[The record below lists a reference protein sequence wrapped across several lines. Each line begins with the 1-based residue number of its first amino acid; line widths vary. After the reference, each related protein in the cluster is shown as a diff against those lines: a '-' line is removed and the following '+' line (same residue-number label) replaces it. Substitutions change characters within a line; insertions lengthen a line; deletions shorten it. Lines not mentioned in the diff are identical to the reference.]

1 MMGKN
6 FRTFTCA
13 WLGLILLTGF
23 SLAEEK
29 IQTPG
34 EAVNYTTYT
43 QHEAITKFLSRL
55 ENVSPN
61 LKVRIEGRTLPTEEY
76 GAKDLYLCI
85 ITEEGISSPSE
96 LNRTK
101 PTFYIAAAKHGNEQS
116 AKEAALL
123 LIRDLCADPLNELL
137 KDVNVLV
144 LPTANPYGNWFDQRR
159 NEQNLDLNRDQVKL
173 ESPESEVINRIFR
186 EWMPEAT
193 LDVHEKGDDYY
204 QVSIGCVSNVNIDAS
219 IQTFSREIILPEIE
233 EKLAE
238 KDVPF
243 HEYLIT
249 QRMGIDSSAGVDY
262 DRGDRGSGEM
272 MKRYS
277 TTDLNDGRN
286 SPGIYETFSFIQE
299 GASRHDLASL
309 QERTQY
315 QYLGI
320 RYMTEAV
327 ASHGERIIS
336 MIRKLR
342 EELIKRA
349 EIYSAEDL
357 VHLRLKYA
365 RDKSEPTLTIKKY
378 ERAES
383 PIRGILT
390 TDKKA
395 GDPITWA
402 DIKPYPHPAEL
413 KVVEEVVENW
423 FPRVVPVLSVPRPLG
438 YIVPANH
445 LDVIETLIKHG
456 IHVSFF
462 DHDMKVNAE
471 AYQVTDIKAA
481 EYDYLPPEKIDVEK
495 NLTQVI
501 VRKGDYYI
509 SCAQPAAHLIPN
521 LLEPQ
526 SQYGLIRYWK
536 YKLVPQKGDIYP
548 FCRVVSGNNLPV
560 IPYRKWNE
568 PMP

>member
-1 MMGKN
+1 MMGDN
-6 FRTFTCA
+6 FRTLTCV

-34 EAVNYTTYT
+34 ETVNYTAYT

-61 LKVRIEGRTLPTEEY
+61 LKVRIAGRTLPTEEY
-76 GAKDLYLCI
+76 GAKDLYVCI

-96 LNRTK
+96 LNRKK

-123 LIRDLCADPLNELL
+123 LIRDLCAGPLNELL

-219 IQTFSREIILPEIE
+219 IQTFSRESILPEIE
-233 EKLAE
+233 QKLAK
-238 KDVPF
+238 KDFTF

-262 DRGDRGSGEM
+262 DPGDRGSREM

-327 ASHGERIIS
+327 ASHGGRIIS

-342 EELIKRA
+342 EDLIKRA

-357 VHLRLKYA
+357 VHLRMKYA

-390 TDKKA
+390 TEKKA

-413 KVVEEVVENW
+413 TVVEEVVENW

-445 LDVIETLIKHG
+445 RDVIETLIKHG
-456 IHVSFF
+456 IHVTFF
-462 DHDMKVNAE
+462 NQDIKVNVE

-495 NLTQVI
+495 KSTQVI
-501 VRKGDYYI
+501 VNKGDYYI
-509 SCAQPAAHLIPN
+509 SCAQPAANLIPN

-536 YKLVPQKGDIYP
+536 YKLIPQKGDIYP
-548 FCRVVSGNNLPV
+548 FYRVVSGNNLPL

-568 PMP
+568 QVP